1 MNCRTW
7 TVGMLPSTL
16 AVRAPWRQLLRPA
29 AGFTLL
35 EVILSLALVTLVLAA
50 MGAATVFHYRAV
62 ESAKT
67 RLAEA
72 QLARAVLERMAQ
84 DIRGA
89 VPYDPVN
96 FAQLI
101 PGLVTRT
108 GASDLA
114 DAASAAGL
122 DASLLFPDAG
132 DSFSLSLDSGSG
144 ASALPHSVPGLYG
157 EIDWIQV
164 DVSRLPRPDQL
175 QSEIFLSADGMLM
188 DRVSDV
194 KTVTY
199 FVLDPAEAASWT
211 IAGTPGI
218 TGFEQQGGLVR
229 RELDRAV
236 TAYLADQGELD
247 QIDNTLQPIA
257 PEIEA
262 VEFAYFDGTSWTDSW
277 DSDLQGTLPT
287 AVEIRLYIR
296 PASSRREAAS
306 TIAAGAVGIS
316 GSGTSTDIS
325 DLRMYRTVVYLPAA
339 HVTGQLGATGGGTT
353 GSSGS
358 SGEIGGSG
366 SDQGSDQDQN
376 AGDGRS
382 DGGSGG
388 DSGRGGRPGGGSGDR
403 SGGDRGGPLSGD
415 GGRGGFGG
423 PPGGGFG
430 GSPGTAPGQG
440 GPTPSPPGGGFGG
453 RPGGGG
459 FGGPPGGGGGGGGG
473 GDER

>member
-1 MNCRTW
+1 MGNRIA
-7 TVGMLPSTL
+7 PPH
-16 AVRAPWRQLLRPA
+16 RAPAIRKAAPGRPRRA
-29 AGFTLL
+29 WGFTLL

-62 ESAKT
+62 ESAKA

-108 GASDLA
+108 SQSDLA
-114 DAASAAGL
+114 DAAAAAGL
-122 DASLLFPDAG
+122 DASMLFSDGG
-132 DSFSLSLDSGSG
+132 DSLSEMGQDFASG
-144 ASALPHSVPGLYG
+144 ALPHSVPGLYG

-175 QSEIFLSADGMLM
+175 QSEIFLAADGMLI

-199 FVLDPAEAASWT
+199 FILDPAEASGYT
-211 IAGTPGI
+211 IASTPGV

-236 TAYLADQGELD
+236 TAYLAETGELD

-257 PEIEA
+257 PEVEA
-262 VEFAYFDGTSWTDSW
+262 VEFAYFDGSSWMDSW

-287 AVEIRLYIR
+287 AVEIRLYVR
-296 PASSRREAAS
+296 PAESRRNTAAW
-306 TIAAGAVGIS
+306 T
-316 GSGTSTDIS
+316 GTSVAGSSTDAG
-325 DLRMYRTVVYLPAA
+325 DLRMYRTVVHLPAA
-339 HVTGQLGATGGGTT
+339 HVTGQLGATGGA
-353 GSSGS
+353 GSSS
-358 SGEIGGSG
+358 SSQDGMGGEGEQEPEQDDAMDDAPQGGG
-366 SDQGSDQDQN
+366 GPGRGRPGQGSD
-376 AGDGRS
+376 
-382 DGGSGG
+382 GGT
-388 DSGRGGRPGGGSGDR
+388 
-403 SGGDRGGPLSGD
+403 GGDRGDRPSGGD

-423 PPGGGFG
+423 QPGGGPGQGGPPPAPPGGGFG
-430 GSPGTAPGQG
+430 G
-440 GPTPSPPGGGFGG
+440 GGFGG
-453 RPGGGG
+453 P
-459 FGGPPGGGGGGGGG
+459 PPGGGGGGGGG
-473 GDER
+473 NER

>member
-1 MNCRTW
+1 MKRR
-7 TVGMLPSTL
+7 VGISIASPH
-16 AVRAPWRQLLRPA
+16 RAPAMRKASRGRPRRA
-29 AGFTLL
+29 GGFTLL

-62 ESAKT
+62 ESAKS

-108 GASDLA
+108 SQSDLA

-122 DASLLFPDAG
+122 DASMLFSEGG
-132 DSFSLSLDSGSG
+132 DSLSGMGQDAASG
-144 ASALPHSVPGLYG
+144 ALPHSVPGLYG
-157 EIDWIQV
+157 DIDWIQV

-175 QSEIFLSADGMLM
+175 QSEIFLSADGMLI

-199 FVLDPAEAASWT
+199 FVLDPAEASSYT
-211 IAGTPGI
+211 IASTPGV

-236 TAYLADQGELD
+236 TAYLADTGELD

-257 PEIEA
+257 PEVEA
-262 VEFAYFDGTSWTDSW
+262 VEFAYFDGSSWTDSW

-287 AVEIRLYIR
+287 AVEIRLYVR
-296 PASSRREAAS
+296 PAESRRN
-306 TIAAGAVGIS
+306 TAVWT
-316 GSGTSTDIS
+316 GTSGAGLSTDTG

-339 HVTGQLGATGGGTT
+339 HVTGQLGATGVGA
-353 GSSGS
+353 GSSGGS
-358 SGEIGGSG
+358 QGGMG
-366 SDQGSDQDQN
+366 GQGDQDSEQDRDTGGVPS
-376 AGDGRS
+376 GD
-382 DGGSGG
+382 GSGG
-388 DSGRGGRPGGGSGDR
+388 PGRGGRPGEGSGGT
-403 SGGDRGGPLSGD
+403 SGDRGGRPSGGD

-423 PPGGGFG
+423 PPAGG
-430 GSPGTAPGQG
+430 PGQG
-440 GPTPSPPGGGFGG
+440 GPPPGFPGAG
-453 RPGGGG
+453 PGGGG
-459 FGGPPGGGGGGGGG
+459 FGGPPPGGPPGGGFGGPPPGGGGGGN
-473 GDER
+473 DR

>member
-1 MNCRTW
+1 MREAS
-7 TVGMLPSTL
+7 LRRPR
-16 AVRAPWRQLLRPA
+16 RAG
-29 AGFTLL
+29 GFTLL

-67 RLAEA
+67 CLAEA

-108 GASDLA
+108 GESDLA

-122 DASLLFPDAG
+122 DASMLFSESD
-132 DSFSLSLDSGSG
+132 DSFADVGQDAASG
-144 ASALPHSVPGLYG
+144 ALPHSVPGLYG

-175 QSEIFLSADGMLM
+175 QSEIFLSADGMLI

-199 FVLDPAEAASWT
+199 FVLDPAEASSYT
-211 IAGTPGI
+211 IASTPGV

-236 TAYLADQGELD
+236 TAYLADTGELD
-247 QIDNTLQPIA
+247 QIDNTLQPLA
-257 PEIEA
+257 PEVEA
-262 VEFAYFDGTSWTDSW
+262 VEFAYFDGSSWMDSW

-287 AVEIRLYIR
+287 AVEIRLYLR
-296 PASSRREAAS
+296 PAESRRDAAIRTGTAS
-306 TIAAGAVGIS
+306 TGGFIGA
-316 GSGTSTDIS
+316 D
-325 DLRMYRTVVYLPAA
+325 DDELRMYRTVVYLPAA
-339 HVTGQLGATGGGTT
+339 HVTGQLGATGGGTSGT
-353 GSSGS
+353 GGPADSEGGMG
-358 SGEIGGSG
+358 GEE
-366 SDQGSDQDQN
+366 DQGTQQDSDR
-376 AGDGRS
+376 DGSPS
-382 DGGSGG
+382 DGGSGRG
-388 DSGRGGRPGGGSGDR
+388 SGRGGRPGDASDGGR
-403 SGGDRGGPLSGD
+403 GGDRGGRPSPDD
-415 GGRGGFGG
+415 GERGGFGG
-423 PPGGGFG
+423 PPGRPPGGPPG
-430 GSPGTAPGQG
+430 QGRPPSGSPGSG
-440 GPTPSPPGGGFGG
+440 GPPPGFPGGGFGG
-453 RPGGGG
+453 GGPGGRPASGTPGGG
-459 FGGPPGGGGGGGGG
+459 FGGPPGGGGAGGGGG
-473 GDER
+473 GNDR

>member
-1 MNCRTW
+1 MNRRTGFHALPPYLCGHPRRGKAWQRRCRHC
-7 TVGMLPSTL
+7 
-16 AVRAPWRQLLRPA
+16 
-29 AGFTLL
+29 GFTLL

-62 ESAKT
+62 ESAKA

-108 GASDLA
+108 SESDLA

-122 DASLLFPDAG
+122 DASMLFSEGG
-132 DSFSLSLDSGSG
+132 DSFSDLGDDAASG
-144 ASALPHSVPGLYG
+144 ALPHSVPGLYG

-175 QSEIFLSADGMLM
+175 QSEIFLSADGMLI

-199 FVLDPAEAASWT
+199 FILDPAEASGYT
-211 IAGTPGI
+211 IASTPGV

-236 TAYLADQGELD
+236 TAYLAESGELD

-257 PEIEA
+257 PEVEA
-262 VEFAYFDGTSWTDSW
+262 VEFAYFDGSSWTDSW

-296 PASSRREAAS
+296 PAESRRDGGML
-306 TIAAGAVGIS
+306 TGTLGAGLADEG
-316 GSGTSTDIS
+316 D

-339 HVTGQLGATGGGTT
+339 HVTGQLGATGGGTSE
-353 GSSGS
+353 SSGS
-358 SGEIGGSG
+358 QSGMSG
-366 SDQGSDQDQN
+366 DEGQESEQN
-376 AGDGRS
+376 DEMNNSPDDR
-382 DGGSGG
+382 G
-388 DSGRGGRPGGGSGDR
+388 DSGRGGRPGGDSGR
-403 SGGDRGGPLSGD
+403 DRGGPSSGD
-415 GGRGGFGG
+415 GGGFGG
-423 PPGGGFG
+423 PPPGPSGGPPRGPSGDGGPPPGPPPGPPSGGFG
-430 GSPGTAPGQG
+430 GP
-440 GPTPSPPGGGFGG
+440 
-453 RPGGGG
+453 
-459 FGGPPGGGGGGGGG
+459 PPGGGGGGG
-473 GDER
+473 DDR

>member
-1 MNCRTW
+1 MNRRTW
-7 TVGMLPSTL
+7 TVARLPPAL

-108 GASDLA
+108 GTSDLA
-114 DAASAAGL
+114 DAAAAAGL
-122 DASLLFPDAG
+122 DASLLLSDAD
-132 DSFSLSLDSGSG
+132 DSFSLSLGSGSEAG
-144 ASALPHSVPGLYG
+144 ALPHSVPGLYG

-175 QSEIFLSADGMLM
+175 QSEIFLSADGLLV

-262 VEFAYFDGTSWTDSW
+262 VEFAYFDGASWTDSW

-296 PASSRREAAS
+296 PASSRREAA
-306 TIAAGAVGIS
+306 GAIGTSGIGIS
-316 GSGTSTDIS
+316 TDTGE
-325 DLRMYRTVVYLPAA
+325 LRMYRTVVYLPAA

-358 SGEIGGSG
+358 AGEIGGSG

-388 DSGRGGRPGGGSGDR
+388 DTGRGGASGDR
-403 SGGDRGGPLSGD
+403 SGGDRGGRSSGD

-423 PPGGGFG
+423 SPGRGGFG
-430 GSPGTAPGQG
+430 GSPGTTPGQG
-440 GPTPSPPGGGFGG
+440 GPAPGPPGGGGFGG
-453 RPGGGG
+453 SPGGGG

>member
-1 MNCRTW
+1 MNRR
-7 TVGMLPSTL
+7 VGIRIASPH
-16 AVRAPWRQLLRPA
+16 RAPAARKASPGRPRRA
-29 AGFTLL
+29 RGFTLL

-62 ESAKT
+62 ESAKS

-108 GASDLA
+108 SQSDLA

-122 DASLLFPDAG
+122 DASMLFSDGG
-132 DSFSLSLDSGSG
+132 DSLSDMGQDAASGS
-144 ASALPHSVPGLYG
+144 LPQSVPGLYG

-175 QSEIFLSADGMLM
+175 QSEIFLSADGMLI

-199 FVLDPAEAASWT
+199 FILDPAEASGYT
-211 IAGTPGI
+211 IASTPGV
-218 TGFEQQGGLVR
+218 TAFEQQGGLVR

-236 TAYLADQGELD
+236 TAYLAETGELD

-257 PEIEA
+257 PEVEA
-262 VEFAYFDGTSWTDSW
+262 VEFAYFDGSSWTDSW

-287 AVEIRLYIR
+287 AVEIRLYLR
-296 PASSRREAAS
+296 PAESRRNTAVWTGTS
-306 TIAAGAVGIS
+306 AAGS
-316 GSGTSTDIS
+316 STDTG

-339 HVTGQLGATGGGTT
+339 HVTGQLGATGGAGST
-353 GSSGS
+353 GESQGGMG
-358 SGEIGGSG
+358 GEEEEEPEQDEVIDDSPQGG
-366 SDQGSDQDQN
+366 
-376 AGDGRS
+376 
-382 DGGSGG
+382 GGP
-388 DSGRGGRPGGGSGDR
+388 GRGGRPGEGSDGGGSGRGRPGQGSDGGP
-403 SGGDRGGPLSGD
+403 GGDRGDRPSGGD

-423 PPGGGFG
+423 QPGGG
-430 GSPGTAPGQG
+430 PGQG
-440 GPTPSPPGGGFGG
+440 GPPPALPGGGF
-453 RPGGGG
+453 GGGG
-459 FGGPPGGGGGGGGG
+459 FGGPPPGGGGGGGN
-473 GDER
+473 ER